1 MIKVL
6 LLLAALSFTEAEH
19 AKKIVEDPKGS
30 AFHGVLEFRLW
41 DKTRVD
47 ILTLEYAYEVDWA
60 PKWAEGI
67 GQALYYGIVT
77 GKKPGLI
84 LLTKKGEERYVYRAQ
99 TVCAKH
105 GIKLVVRRV
114 EEEYKR
120 KPLNLGYWK

>member
-6 LLLAALSFTEAEH
+6 ILLAALSFTEAEH
-19 AKKIVEDPKGS
+19 AKKIVDDYASP
-30 AFHGVLEFRLW
+30 AFNGILEYKLW

-47 ILTLEYAYEVDWA
+47 ILTKEYAYEVDWA

-67 GQALYYGIVT
+67 GQSLYYGIVT

-84 LLTKKGEERYVYRAQ
+84 LLTKKGEERFVYRAQ

-114 EEEYKR
+114 K
-120 KPLNLGYWK
+120 